1 MAIDYNFIKKNHL
14 EESINR
20 LRKINEYIVNPDGN
34 YEADDPNQQNTDGQ
48 TPDMGGDNQMP
59 PMGGQNDM
67 QQQPQ
72 MGNDPN
78 GGQAPDMGGDGSM
91 PPMDGQAPDMN
102 GGMPQ
107 GGDAPATDMGG
118 DTSAVDS
125 IGTEVPDDGTDEE
138 GDEENDGEDTVGAD
152 DEVIDVDDLTN
163 SQEAAEYKIDGVDD
177 KLTKLLGMISKFE
190 QAIEAND
197 TKLDDL
203 KSEFE
208 KRNPTNAERIN
219 IRSMNSKPFNVNP
232 TEYWDEQ
239 RENNPNYDVISD
251 NSVAPNDEEKVYKI
265 TDDDLKD
272 FTSGDLEKSFSKFP
286 KDLKDYF
293 EK

>member
-59 PMGGQNDM
+59 PMGGQNNM

-72 MGNDPN
+72 MGNNPN
-78 GGQAPDMGGDGSM
+78 DGQAPDMGGDDSM

-107 GGDAPATDMGG
+107 GGDAPAPDMGG

-138 GDEENDGEDTVGAD
+138 SEGEDTVGAD

>member
-72 MGNDPN
+72 IGNDPN

-107 GGDAPATDMGG
+107 GGNAPATDMGG

>member
-107 GGDAPATDMGG
+107 GGNAPATDMGG

>member
-1 MAIDYNFIKKNHL
+1 MAIDYQFIRKNNL
-14 EESINR
+14 EESVNR
-20 LRKINEYIVNPDGN
+20 LRKINEYIVNPNGTR
-34 YEADDPNQQNTDGQ
+34 EADDPNQQNPDGQ
-48 TPDMGGDNQMP
+48 SPDMGGDGTTP
-59 PMGGQNDM
+59 PMDNQS
-67 QQQPQ
+67 
-72 MGNDPN
+72 
-78 GGQAPDMGGDGSM
+78 PDMGGGGSM

-102 GGMPQ
+102 GDNSMPPMDAQAPDVNGEMPQ
-107 GGDAPATDMGG
+107 GG

-125 IGTEVPDDGTDEE
+125 IGTEVPDDGTGE
-138 GDEENDGEDTVGAD
+138 GEGSEDTVGAD
-152 DEVIDVDDLTN
+152 DEVVDIDDLTN
-163 SQEAAEYKIDGVDD
+163 SQEATEYKIDGVDD
-177 KLTKLLGMISKFE
+177 KLSKLLGMISKFE
-190 QAIEAND
+190 KAIEAND
-197 TKLDDL
+197 AKLDDL
-203 KSEFE
+203 KTEFE

-219 IRSMNSKPFNVNP
+219 IRSMNSKPFSVNP

-239 RENNPNYDVISD
+239 RENNPNYDVISN

>member
-59 PMGGQNDM
+59 PMGGQNNM

-107 GGDAPATDMGG
+107 GGDAPAPDMGG

-138 GDEENDGEDTVGAD
+138 GDEESDGEDTVGAD

>member
-107 GGDAPATDMGG
+107 GGDAPAPDMGG

-138 GDEENDGEDTVGAD
+138 SEGEDTVGAD

>member
-107 GGDAPATDMGG
+107 GGDAPAPDMGG

-125 IGTEVPDDGTDEE
+125 IGTEVPDEE
-138 GDEENDGEDTVGAD
+138 GDEESDGEDTVGAD
-152 DEVIDVDDLTN
+152 DEVIDVADLTN

>member
-48 TPDMGGDNQMP
+48 TPDMGGDNHMP

-78 GGQAPDMGGDGSM
+78 GGQTPDMGGDGSM

-107 GGDAPATDMGG
+107 GGDAPAPDMGG

-125 IGTEVPDDGTDEE
+125 IGTDVPDEE
-138 GDEENDGEDTVGAD
+138 GDEESDGEDTVGAD
-152 DEVIDVDDLTN
+152 DEVIDIDDLTN

>member
-59 PMGGQNDM
+59 PMGGQNNM

-72 MGNDPN
+72 MGNNPN
-78 GGQAPDMGGDGSM
+78 DGQAPDMGGDDSM

-107 GGDAPATDMGG
+107 GGDAPAPDMGG

-138 GDEENDGEDTVGAD
+138 SEGEDTVGAD

-293 EK
+293 VSVSL

>member
-1 MAIDYNFIKKNHL
+1 M
-14 EESINR
+14 
-20 LRKINEYIVNPDGN
+20 
-34 YEADDPNQQNTDGQ
+34 TDGQ

-72 MGNDPN
+72 MGNNPN
-78 GGQAPDMGGDGSM
+78 DGQAPDMGGDGSM

-107 GGDAPATDMGG
+107 GGDAPAPDMGG

-138 GDEENDGEDTVGAD
+138 SEGEDTVGAD

>member
-1 MAIDYNFIKKNHL
+1 MAIDYQFIRKNNL
-14 EESINR
+14 EESVNR
-20 LRKINEYIVNPDGN
+20 LRKINEYIVNPNGTR
-34 YEADDPNQQNTDGQ
+34 EADDPNQQNPDGQ
-48 TPDMGGDNQMP
+48 S
-59 PMGGQNDM
+59 
-67 QQQPQ
+67 
-72 MGNDPN
+72 
-78 GGQAPDMGGDGSM
+78 PDMGGDGTTPPTDNQSPDMGGGAM

-102 GGMPQ
+102 GDNSMPPMDAQAPGMNGEMPQ
-107 GGDAPATDMGG
+107 GG

-125 IGTEVPDDGTDEE
+125 IGTEVPDDGTGE
-138 GDEENDGEDTVGAD
+138 GEGSEDTVGAD
-152 DEVIDVDDLTN
+152 DEVVDIDDLTN
-163 SQEAAEYKIDGVDD
+163 SQEATEYKIDGVDD
-177 KLTKLLGMISKFE
+177 KLSKLLGMISKFE
-190 QAIEAND
+190 KAIEAND
-197 TKLDDL
+197 AKLDDL

-219 IRSMNSKPFNVNP
+219 IRSMNSKPFSVNP

-239 RENNPNYDVISD
+239 REINPNYDVISD

>member
-107 GGDAPATDMGG
+107 GGDAPAPDMGG

-125 IGTEVPDDGTDEE
+125 IGTEVPDEE
-138 GDEENDGEDTVGAD
+138 GDEESDGEDTVGAD